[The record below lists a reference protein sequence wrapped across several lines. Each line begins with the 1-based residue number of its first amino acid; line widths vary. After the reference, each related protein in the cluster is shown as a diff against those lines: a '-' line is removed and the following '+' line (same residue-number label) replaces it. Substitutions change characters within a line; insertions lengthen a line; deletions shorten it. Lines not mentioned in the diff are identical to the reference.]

1 VIRPVEIARL
11 AGLIEGE
18 GNISINGRSLTLRI
32 KMGDRDVVNRAA
44 NLLPRTP
51 DRASAPRY
59 CGATR
64 SDAGCPLILI
74 RTAVS
79 SSAVGVMRYI
89 ASSCST

>member
-1 VIRPVEIARL
+1 VIRPVEIAWL

-51 DRASAPRY
+51 
-59 CGATR
+59 
-64 SDAGCPLILI
+64 
-74 RTAVS
+74 
-79 SSAVGVMRYI
+79 
-89 ASSCST
+89 